1 MMTIKY
7 PENEPAIRL
16 GRIKNEME
24 KRGFDVLIIYSC
36 QWKVEFLHYVANFRV
51 LGKDACVVLPLDGE
65 PTLYLSQAWDEQR
78 AREDSWIKNI
88 VVASE
93 GMLKTAGE
101 QAVKY
106 GGHIGIVG
114 AELLPR
120 HHHIALDSALL
131 GLKPDNAF
139 DLLDGTAKVKT
150 VWEVEILRECA
161 SFADIGFVAEVN
173 CLYEGI
179 SECDVVAELD
189 FAMKSAGAD
198 DNFQMIG
205 MGAQL
210 PSMNL
215 PTDRTLKV
223 GDLVLTEITPMKGCL
238 TYATQLCKTVKFGRA
253 TEVEKE
259 KYQLLCEALEYAL
272 SQTKAGV
279 PARKLSSWQNEVIGN
294 AGYAKYCVPP
304 YMRSRGHNFGLG
316 LVDIT
321 DTTELILEENMVF
334 VVHPNQMIPEI
345 GYLACGETV
354 RVTKDGV
361 ERLSKIPMSLIEVLP
376 RL

>member
-1 MMTIKY
+1 MKY
-7 PENEPAIRL
+7 PGDEPILRF
-16 GRIKNEME
+16 GRIKKEME
-24 KRGFDVLIIYSC
+24 KRGFDALVIYSC

-51 LGKDACVVLPLDGE
+51 LGKDACVVLPLNGD
-65 PTLYLSQAWDEQR
+65 PIMYLSQAWDEQR
-78 AREDSWIKNI
+78 AHEDSWIKNI
-88 VVASE
+88 VVARE
-93 GMLKTAGE
+93 GMLKLAGE
-101 QAVKY
+101 QAAKC
-106 GGHIGIVG
+106 GGNIGLVG
-114 AELLPR
+114 AELLPQ
-120 HHHIALDSALL
+120 HHRAALDDVLN
-131 GLKPDNAF
+131 GRKPDNAF
-139 DLLDGTAKVKT
+139 DLLDGVAKVKT
-150 VWEVEILRECA
+150 DWEIEILRECA
-161 SFADIGFVAEVN
+161 SFADIGFIAEVN
-173 CLYEGI
+173 CLYGGI
-179 SECDVVAELD
+179 SECEVVAELD

-205 MGAQL
+205 MGTQL

-215 PTDRTLKV
+215 PTDKTLKA

-238 TYATQLCKTVKFGRA
+238 TYATQLCKTVKFGAA
-253 TEVEKE
+253 TKIEKE
-259 KYQLLCEALEYAL
+259 KYQLLCDALEYTL

-279 PARKLSSWQNEVIGN
+279 PARKLSNWQNEIIGN

-316 LVDIT
+316 LVEIT